1 MLWKLAGFLAHS
13 PYAECCSW
21 MSDFETYVRTH
32 DETDLA
38 KFFWNSKEGENVELQ
53 KEFCQQLTWP
63 RKNNIQSFLLSSQI
77 SFEAA
82 REHKRYGMKDFSSY
96 LL

>member
-1 MLWKLAGFLAHS
+1 M
-13 PYAECCSW
+13 
-21 MSDFETYVRTH
+21 
-32 DETDLA
+32 
-38 KFFWNSKEGENVELQ
+38 ELQ

-63 RKNNIQSFLLSSQI
+63 RKNNIQSFLLSSQR